1 MSYRIIGILML
12 SLFTSLTHAEVI
24 VESEGMTV
32 FGQHELPKVLYVV
45 PWKRKDTAEIDT
57 PQTRALATDV
67 LTPIDPEIF
76 KRQAHYYDLM
86 SRQLRAQ

>member
-1 MSYRIIGILML
+1 MNYRIFCAITL
-12 SLFTSLTHAEVI
+12 SLFTTLAHAEVI
-24 VESEGMTV
+24 LESEGMTV

-45 PWKRKDTAEIDT
+45 PWKRKDVAEIDT
-57 PQTRALATDV
+57 PQTKTLATDV

-76 KRQAHYYDLM
+76 KRQARYYGLM

>member
-1 MSYRIIGILML
+1 MKRIIFTIALTILA
-12 SLFTSLTHAEVI
+12 SNNIHAEVV

-45 PWKRKDTAEIDT
+45 PWKRKEAPEIDA
-57 PQTRALATDV
+57 PQTQSLSTDV

-76 KRQAHYYDLM
+76 KRQSKYYSLM
-86 SRQLRAQ
+86 SKQLSGK